1 MKFYLSL
8 FLRRLPYFLLILAVG
23 SALGFT
29 LASVLPPVYVAEA
42 NLLVEAEQIPDS
54 MAASTVRTQATE
66 QLQIIQQRIMTRAN
80 LLELANRLQIYAPR
94 SGKPAAVMSADD
106 IVDDMRKR
114 TKILTTGAP
123 QNNRAPTQATLVA
136 VSFEAPD
143 SNMSALVANEFV
155 TLILQ
160 ENVAL
165 RTAVSGQTLD
175 FFTQEVTRL
184 DKDLTQ
190 RRAVILDFK
199 QKNQDAL
206 PDSLDYRRNQMTT
219 LQAQQLQMQRDEAT
233 LKDRRDRLTKLHES
247 DAIQG
252 DAAPRNQTPEQQQM
266 KALQDKLSAALA
278 VYSPENPNVKLLQ
291 TQIAGLKITVDKQL
305 ADAVSAAGGKA
316 LSAYDVQMADI
327 DGQLSFIADQKV
339 ALAKQLDALRISIEA
354 TPGNAISLD
363 ALQRDYD
370 AVRNQYDTAVQ
381 RKAQAETGDLIE
393 ALSKGQRISVVEQA
407 VAPRDP
413 ARPNR
418 TLIAGGG
425 VGGGL
430 ILGLG
435 LVALLEVL
443 NRAIRRP
450 VELTTKL
457 GITPF
462 STLPYMRTRREVVR
476 RRVIITVALLVV
488 LVGIPAV
495 LWAID
500 TYYMPMDMLLAAVMR
515 KLGLTAFLDQV
526 RQGG

>member
-8 FLRRLPYFLLILAVG
+8 FLRRLPYFVLILGVG

-80 LLELANRLQIYAPR
+80 LLELANRLQVYAPR
-94 SGKPAAVMSADD
+94 AGKPAAVMSGDD

-114 TKILTTGAP
+114 AKIITSGAP
-123 QNNRAPTQATLVA
+123 LNNRAPTQATLVA

-143 SNMSALVANEFV
+143 ADMSALVTNELV

-160 ENVAL
+160 ENVSL

-175 FFTQEVTRL
+175 FFAQEVTRL

-190 RRAVILDFK
+190 KRAVILDFK

-233 LKDRRDRLTKLHES
+233 LKDRRDRLVKLHES
-247 DAIQG
+247 DAQG
-252 DAAPRNQTPEQQQM
+252 DVAPRNQTPEQQQM
-266 KALQDKLSAALA
+266 KTLQDKLSAALA

-291 TQIAGLKITVDKQL
+291 TQIAGLKVTVDKQL
-305 ADAVSAAGGKA
+305 ADAASAAGGKA
-316 LSAYDVQMADI
+316 LSAYDVQLADF
-327 DGQLSFIADQKV
+327 DGQLSFIADQKAQV
-339 ALAKQLDALRISIEA
+339 AAQLTALRISVDA
-354 TPGNAISLD
+354 TPGNAIALD
-363 ALQRDYD
+363 TLQRDYD
-370 AVRNQYDTAVQ
+370 AVRTQYDAAGQ
-381 RKAQAETGDLIE
+381 RKALAETGDLIE

-418 TLIAGGG
+418 MLIAGGG

-450 VELTTKL
+450 VELTNKL

-488 LVGIPAV
+488 LVGIPAA

-500 TYYMPMDMLLAAVMR
+500 TYYMPIDMLWAGIMR